1 MDRRHFIKSTSA
13 ALLAAMAKTGQ
24 GSTGQSPGRINYRRL
39 GRTGMKISEISLG
52 GSPVPP
58 EAIFRRAIEMGV
70 NYVDTSSS
78 YMNGNSERTIAKI
91 VKAYPGKLYVT
102 TKIHAGRKG
111 YGTTKEAWETEFEGS
126 LKRLNVDCV
135 DILMVHGARTP
146 GILANEDLLNLFEK
160 LKKQG
165 KIRFNGV
172 SCHLNP
178 VEVLTPAIKSGNY
191 DIVTVGY
198 NAFSGSLVKEGG
210 VYGDYLQKSG
220 IEQLI
225 NLAKTHDV
233 GVVAMKTMAGG
244 DRQDLSKYREKGISL
259 PQAKL
264 KWALEN
270 KHVAAVISEMLTFD
284 ILEENLA
291 VSGSSLSAKER
302 TALADH
308 VVSVS
313 SACCRM
319 CGQCTKECPCGIAIP
334 DILRYALYNT
344 GHGKTVH
351 ARNKYRSLPVECG
364 YTNCND
370 CGRCSTVCPNRL
382 PVPQLLQ
389 SAHRLLA

>member
-1 MDRRHFIKSTSA
+1 MDRRHFIKSTSVT
-13 ALLAAMAKTGQ
+13 LLAAMTKTGQ
-24 GSTGQSPGRINYRRL
+24 GNTSQSMNQMNYRRL

-58 EAIFRRAIEMGV
+58 EAIFHRAVEMGV

-91 VKAYPGKLYVT
+91 LKAYPGKLYVT

-111 YGTTKEAWETEFEGS
+111 YDTKESWEKEFEGS

-135 DILMVHGARTP
+135 DILMIHGARTP
-146 GILANEDLLNLFEK
+146 DILADEDVLNLFEK

-165 KIRFNGV
+165 KIKFTGV
-172 SCHLNP
+172 SCHANP

-198 NAFSGSLVKEGG
+198 NAFSGSLVKEDG
-210 VYGDYLQKSG
+210 VYGDYLQRSG
-220 IEQLI
+220 IEGLI
-225 NLAKTHDV
+225 DLAQTHDV

-244 DRQDLSKYREKGISL
+244 DRQDLAKYRAKGISL

-270 KHVAAVISEMLTFD
+270 KTVAAVISEMVTFD
-284 ILEENLA
+284 YLEENLA
-291 VSGSSLSAKER
+291 VSGSSLSPKEK
-302 TALADH
+302 TALAAH
-308 VVSVS
+308 VTSVS

-319 CGQCTKECPCGIAIP
+319 CGQCTKACPRGIAVP
-334 DILRYALYNT
+334 DILRYALYYT
-344 GHGKTVH
+344 GHGKTAH
-351 ARNKYRSLPVECG
+351 AQKKYRALPVECG
-364 YTNCND
+364 YTNCNHCD
-370 CGRCSTVCPNRL
+370 RCSKVCPNRL
-382 PVPQLLQ
+382 PVPRLLQ